1 MIHRTVRRILIGL
14 IAVVLTVLASVPAR
28 TTHADDRTTD
38 ANRLRNSGLVAK
50 ELLNIPEGI
59 PQKLLNKADCVIVIP
74 SRLKAAFVVGA
85 AYGRGAMTCRS
96 GDDFQGAWSAP
107 TMMALEGG
115 SFGLQIGGQASDIVL
130 LVMNSRGANAILSS
144 KVKLG
149 ADATIAA
156 GPIGRD
162 AEADTDA
169 TFRAEVLSYSR
180 SRGIFAG
187 VSLEGSTLRVDNS
200 ANERVYGRKISA
212 REIVLHEEVTT
223 PESAELLIATLNQH
237 SARRS

>member
-1 MIHRTVRRILIGL
+1 MMSETVRRILLGTVIIVL
-14 IAVVLTVLASVPAR
+14 SVVASIPTR
-28 TTHADDRTTD
+28 ADSRANDE
-38 ANRLRNSGLVAK
+38 NRLQNSGQVAR
-50 ELLNIPEGI
+50 EVLNIPETI

-74 SRLKAAFVVGA
+74 SRLKAAFVIGG

-96 GDDFQGAWSAP
+96 GEDFRGPWGAP

-115 SFGLQIGGQASDIVL
+115 SFGPQIGGQATDIVL
-130 LVMNSRGANAILSS
+130 LVMNRRGANAILNS

-156 GPIGRD
+156 GPLGRD

-187 VSLEGSTLRVDNS
+187 LSLEGSTLRVDNG
-200 ANERVYGRKISA
+200 ANERIYNRRISG
-212 REIVLHEEVTT
+212 REIALGNEVAT
-223 PESAELLIATLNQH
+223 PESARLLVDTLTHH
-237 SARRS
+237 SARMS

>member
-1 MIHRTVRRILIGL
+1 MKSKTAPRILIGI
-14 IAVVLTVLASVPAR
+14 IAVVLTVLASVP
-28 TTHADDRTTD
+28 THADDKTTD
-38 ANRLRNSGLVAK
+38 ANRLRNSGLVAQ
-50 ELLNIPEGI
+50 ELLNIPDAI
-59 PQKLLNKADCVIVIP
+59 PQKLLNKADCVIIIP
-74 SRLKAAFVVGA
+74 SRLKGAFVVGA

-96 GDDFQGAWSAP
+96 GDDFQGEWGPP

-130 LVMNSRGANAILSS
+130 LVMNRRGANAILSS

-180 SRGIFAG
+180 ARGVFAG

-200 ANERVYGRKISA
+200 ANERVYGRKITA
-212 REIVLHEEVTT
+212 REIVLHDEVTT
-223 PESAELLIATLNQH
+223 PEPAALLVATLTQ
-237 SARRS
+237 RSTRKS

>member
-1 MIHRTVRRILIGL
+1 MKNESIRRILLGTVI
-14 IAVVLTVLASVPAR
+14 VVLSVLASTPTR
-28 TTHADDRTTD
+28 ADDRAND
-38 ANRLRNSGLVAK
+38 ENRLQNSGQVAQ
-50 ELLNIPEGI
+50 EVLNIPDAI

-74 SRLKAAFVVGA
+74 SRLKAAFVIGG

-96 GDDFQGAWSAP
+96 GEDFRGPWGAP

-115 SFGLQIGGQASDIVL
+115 SFGPQIGGQATDIVL
-130 LVMNSRGANAILSS
+130 LVMNRRGANAILNS

-156 GPIGRD
+156 GPLGRD

-187 VSLEGSTLRVDNS
+187 LSLEGSTLRVDNG
-200 ANERVYGRKISA
+200 ANERIYNRRISG
-212 REIVLHEEVTT
+212 REIALGNEVAT
-223 PESAELLIATLNQH
+223 PESARLLVDTLTHH
-237 SARRS
+237 SARMS